1 MSWDVFLFNAPPE
14 VKSLSDL
21 PSDFANTPLG
31 AKDEVIAK
39 LSCALEIDFSDRSWG
54 IHNTESYSI
63 EFNMG
68 SDPVESI
75 MLHVRGGG
83 DAAMG
88 AIRAAA
94 DALGVRALDCSTGE
108 WIDFES
114 PDADDSWRRWQ
125 AYRDKI
131 VKPRSDG

>member
-1 MSWDVFLFNAPPE
+1 MSWDVFLFNAPPGM
-14 VKSLSDL
+14 KSLDDL
-21 PSDFANTPLG
+21 SEDFKVAPLG
-31 AKDEVIAK
+31 PKDEVIAK
-39 LSCALEIDFSDRSWG
+39 LTHALEIDFSDRSWG

-68 SDPVESI
+68 ADPVESI

-83 DAAMG
+83 EVMG

-94 DALGVRALDCSTGE
+94 DALGVRALDCSTGD

-114 PDADDSWRRWQ
+114 AKADDSWQRWQ
-125 AYRDKI
+125 AYRDQI
-131 VKPRSDG
+131 VKRRSDG